1 MRKPNLLQ
9 KLAIVGVAGA
19 ISAISLEITN
29 SSVQA
34 AVVNF
39 NISQSGW
46 DGGGE
51 VMGMFSGEDINEDGF
66 INIVDNE
73 VFSYMIEFKGNAI
86 IPDFTHNLNDL
97 LFFRYT
103 LGSGGFRPS
112 FPLFSDSGSFFYDAD
127 DGAIGDSPPITGRF
141 VSTALAAAVNVKIVP
156 EPSTVL
162 GLLAFGCLG
171 LGLKRKKGVV
181 QKRGILGNKSGS

>member
-97 LFFRYT
+97 LFF
-103 LGSGGFRPS
+103 
-112 FPLFSDSGSFFYDAD
+112 
-127 DGAIGDSPPITGRF
+127 
-141 VSTALAAAVNVKIVP
+141 
-156 EPSTVL
+156 
-162 GLLAFGCLG
+162 
-171 LGLKRKKGVV
+171 
-181 QKRGILGNKSGS
+181 

>member
-46 DGGGE
+46 DGGG
-51 VMGMFSGEDINEDGF
+51 
-66 INIVDNE
+66 
-73 VFSYMIEFKGNAI
+73 
-86 IPDFTHNLNDL
+86 
-97 LFFRYT
+97 
-103 LGSGGFRPS
+103 
-112 FPLFSDSGSFFYDAD
+112 
-127 DGAIGDSPPITGRF
+127 
-141 VSTALAAAVNVKIVP
+141 
-156 EPSTVL
+156 
-162 GLLAFGCLG
+162 
-171 LGLKRKKGVV
+171 
-181 QKRGILGNKSGS
+181 